1 MLIIVYGDYRCPFVT
16 YSGKKLSALTGPD
29 STINNHSFSVDVD
42 AIYHK
47 QRITAALL

>member
-1 MLIIVYGDYRCPFVT
+1 MAITGVHLSPILEKI
-16 YSGKKLSALTGPD
+16 LSALTGPE